1 MKHLL
6 VVILFFTAA
15 CERQTM
21 PAITSRKADPPKK
34 ITSPYAPEGT
44 VAADT
49 VQGKQVFSNQCN
61 RCHGLP
67 DIKAYSEER
76 WENILLRMLPRAG
89 VDKVNAV
96 HVRAYILRQVASP

>member
-1 MKHLL
+1 MKYLL
-6 VVILFFTAA
+6 VAMFFLAAA

-21 PAITSRKADPPKK
+21 PSITTRKAEPPKK

-44 VAADT
+44 VVADT
-49 VQGKQVFSNQCN
+49 ILGKQVFSNQCN

-67 DIKAYSEER
+67 DIKLYAEER
-76 WENILLRMLPRAG
+76 WENILLQMLPRAG

-96 HVRAYILRQVASP
+96 HVRAYILRQLASP